1 MELINIKELA
11 KLAGVSVATVSK
23 VLNNKDSSIS
33 AETRQRVLQLAREYQ
48 YAPYASHINSA
59 AQNSYTI
66 ALLADFS
73 DPAYGNLA
81 RGIESVLSKSGYSM
95 LVLNSEGIHE
105 KTIQSLHIACSR
117 NLNALIMLP
126 SCSVSD
132 QMLSIIHDLPFP
144 FIMLDAE
151 HPDLPCLQ
159 ISIDYHLAANLALE
173 KMLQHGHQKIGC
185 IMDENSI
192 HASEILEAYT
202 HFCYKNDLRFDAK
215 YVYHS
220 CGGLDGGKTGF
231 KQLIHH
237 GVSAILC
244 QDEYIAKGVCSMAH
258 TFGTSIPDE
267 LSIISMTYD
276 NSQSMHYPE
285 LCTIYNSSQ
294 DLGAFAASLLID
306 SIEKGLPLT
315 GKKKIS
321 ASSFSIG
328 KSLSAWKGVS
338 GTRSRVVVVGSM
350 NMDIIIHVST
360 FPQPG
365 ETVISPT
372 VANIPGGKGANQA
385 VGVGKLGGNVY
396 MIGRIGNDQE
406 GKMLYQSLYENN
418 VNLDGVS
425 IEDDVATGKAYIYV
439 DNSGEST
446 IVVYPGANSK
456 LTPSH
461 VLQRAS
467 LFEQAQYC
475 LISTET
481 LPETIKTVVSVAKQ
495 HSVHVV
501 LKPSAVSSID
511 KEVLEGLYLLVP
523 NEKEINTLLPYD
535 SMTLEEKGK
544 YFLSCGVQNVIVTLG
559 EKGCMLCNHKE
570 TVYFPAADF
579 QAFDTTGAADS
590 FISALVVSLSETQD
604 LHYAIRFASYAAGIT
619 ITREG
624 VQPALPDRMMMRLY
638 ADKIKG

>member
-1 MELINIKELA
+1 MNIKELA
-11 KLAGVSVATVSK
+11 RIAGVSVATVSK

-33 AETRQRVLQLAREYQ
+33 VETRQRVLQLAKEYQ
-48 YAPYASHINSA
+48 YSPYASHINSA

-73 DPAYGNLA
+73 DPAYGPAA
-81 RGIESVLSKSGYSM
+81 RGIEAVLSKNGYSM
-95 LVLNSEGIHE
+95 LVFNSGGSHE
-105 KTIQSLHIACSR
+105 KTMQSLHIVCSR
-117 NLNALIMLP
+117 NLNALI
-126 SCSVSD
+126 
-132 QMLSIIHDLPFP
+132 I
-144 FIMLDAE
+144 
-151 HPDLPCLQ
+151 LPCGS
-159 ISIDYHLAANLALE
+159 ISDEMLAVIREMAFPVVVLNAYRTELPCMRISLDYHSAACTALDSIVH
-173 KMLQHGHQKIGC
+173 HGHQKIGC
-185 IMDENSI
+185 ILDQNSV
-192 HASEILEAYT
+192 HSSEILEAYT
-202 HFCYKNDLRFDAK
+202 HFCYENDIRFDAK
-215 YVYHS
+215 YVFHS
-220 CGGLDGGKTGF
+220 CGGFEGGQAGF
-231 KQLIHH
+231 KQLIHY

-244 QDEYIAKGVCSMAH
+244 QDESIAKGVYTMAQ
-258 TFGTSIPDE
+258 TFGAVIPDE
-267 LSIISMTYD
+267 LSIVSMAYD
-276 NSQSMHYPE
+276 NSPSLLYPE
-285 LCTIYNSSQ
+285 LCTVRISSNK
-294 DLGAFAASLLID
+294 LGEYAASILID

-315 GKKKIS
+315 GSKVID
-321 ASSFSIG
+321 ACEFHPG
-328 KSLSAWKGVS
+328 KSLAAWKGVS
-338 GTRSRVVVVGSM
+338 STKSRVVVVGSM
-350 NMDIIIHVST
+350 NMDIIIHVSS

-365 ETVISPT
+365 ETVMSPL
-372 VANIPGGKGANQA
+372 VAKIPGGKGANQA

-425 IEDDVATGKAYIYV
+425 IEDDFATGKAFIHV

-481 LPETIKTVVSVAKQ
+481 LPETVKTVVSVANQ
-495 HSVHVV
+495 NSVRVV
-501 LKPSAVSSID
+501 MKPSAVSSID
-511 KEVLEGLYLLVP
+511 KDMLEGLYLLVP
-523 NEKEINTLLPYD
+523 NEKEINCLLPD
-535 SMTLEEKGK
+535 SGMTLEEKAR
-544 YFLSCGVQNVIVTLG
+544 YFLSCGVRNVIVTLG
-559 EKGCMLCNHKE
+559 EKGCMLCNHEE

-579 QAFDTTGAADS
+579 QAVDTTGAADS

-604 LHYAIRFASYAAGIT
+604 LHYAIRFATYAAGIT

-638 ADKIKG
+638 ADKIKD